1 MLNQQQRVRARA
13 SRVVIL
19 VMLLALAAFLELPG
33 RTAKPA
39 VRELRTATP
48 NFQTIAHESPMLAR
62 AIRKS
67 EKRLERERI
76 RKRNMKFIAAVAQRA
91 EYERL
96 VAKAAR
102 ERTWDELARCESGG
116 DWDVVD
122 RYGGGL
128 GIYIGTWQGFGGE
141 EFASNPG
148 YATKEQQIIVAER
161 VFARY
166 GFDGW
171 GCAHNMGWMD

>member
-1 MLNQQQRVRARA
+1 
-13 SRVVIL
+13 
-19 VMLLALAAFLELPG
+19 MLLALAAFLELPG
-33 RTAKPA
+33 RSNAA
-39 VRELRTATP
+39 EVREVTP
-48 NFQTIAHESPMLAR
+48 DIQTIANDRPMLHR
-62 AIRKS
+62 AIRES
-67 EKRLERERI
+67 EKRVERAAT
-76 RKRNMKFIAAVAQRA
+76 RKRNMEFVEAVAKRA

-116 DWDVVD
+116 DWTVVD

-161 VFARY
+161 VYARY

>member
-1 MLNQQQRVRARA
+1 MLNKQQRVRARA
-13 SRVVIL
+13 RRVVVL

-33 RTAKPA
+33 RSTAA
-39 VRELRTATP
+39 EVRLATP
-48 NFQTIAHESPMLAR
+48 DIQTIANDRPMLHR
-62 AIRKS
+62 AIRES
-67 EKRLERERI
+67 EKREERI
-76 RKRNMKFIAAVAQRA
+76 ATWKRNMTFVAAVAKRV
-91 EYERL
+91 EYEKL

-102 ERTWDELARCESGG
+102 ERTWDELARCENGG
-116 DWDVVD
+116 DWTVVD

-161 VFARY
+161 IYARH

-171 GCAHNMGWMD
+171 GCAHNLGWMD